1 MRERR
6 EAMHGTPIAARARRR
21 GIGRLA
27 LLASTAML
35 VLLGSATA
43 ASASNPKLT
52 KVTPAEGCPGTE
64 VTLTGTGFTGST
76 AEVEW
81 TDNSAQKFPILIT
94 NAVVKNSTT
103 ATAIEPFMLQTQGS
117 GGGGVGLVNMIFNH
131 SNTNSL
137 SFT

>member
-81 TDNSAQKFPILIT
+81 PT
-94 NAVVKNSTT
+94 
-103 ATAIEPFMLQTQGS
+103 IEEVLCLALCPGQFT
-117 GGGGVGLVNMIFNH
+117 H
-131 SNTNSL
+131 S
-137 SFT
+137 